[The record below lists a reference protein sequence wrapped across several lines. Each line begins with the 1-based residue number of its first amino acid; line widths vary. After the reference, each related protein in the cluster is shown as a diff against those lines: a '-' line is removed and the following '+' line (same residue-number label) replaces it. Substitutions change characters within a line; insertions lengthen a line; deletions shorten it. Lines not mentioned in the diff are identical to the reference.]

1 MVMPCNRLP
10 LFTCSSNDTYLHK
23 SIMTF
28 CCSFPVMIENAE
40 DEDRQKYRMRQLER
54 RSTSWKQNLSRQ
66 VRVIAFFLLLFVVV
80 VGFFSEISICFA
92 IHI

>member
-1 MVMPCNRLP
+1 MVMTCNRLP

-66 VRVIAFFLLLFVVV
+66 VRVIAFFAFVCCCCWV
-80 VGFFSEISICFA
+80 FF
-92 IHI
+92 